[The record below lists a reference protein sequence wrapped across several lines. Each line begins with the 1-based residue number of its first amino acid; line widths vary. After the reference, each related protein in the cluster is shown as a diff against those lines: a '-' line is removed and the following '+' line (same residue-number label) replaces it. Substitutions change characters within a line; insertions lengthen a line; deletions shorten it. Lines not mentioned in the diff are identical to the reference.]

1 MKIIVYIGS
10 FETKTMK
17 RIIRIFYFFLAT
29 TPLLIQGQT
38 NEELSSSSID
48 MVNCSANTFFAL
60 SASNDVYSL
69 TINGTSI
76 INNGIVATSVDN
88 LNSLAIGNDLMNGT
102 SQQLF
107 YSTNVDSLKYYD
119 GSNWNFLFYDPITFH
134 NAGGSGPYVYF
145 MSNAFPSTI
154 KRFTGS
160 ALNTIL
166 VDSSLT
172 FMVADLGV
180 TNFGTIYYFAGT
192 GATSLFMYEISS
204 TGNLLNTYPINL
216 YSAGAYGC
224 FVMNNTIYV
233 GIGPAG
239 LPANS
244 LIPITIS
251 GLIATVGSPIPMP
264 ALNFKDLASCTG
276 EVTGINTLSSA
287 TLAIFPNP
295 SSDFINIETG
305 MIDSEGGHLKIY
317 DINSRIIKDEYL
329 KYENLNF
336 SQRNVTDLECGIY
349 FLTIQ
354 TKNSTYTGKFII
366 E

>member
-1 MKIIVYIGS
+1 MFTLVHSKQ
-10 FETKTMK
+10 KTMK
-17 RIIRIFYFFLAT
+17 RIIRIFYFFLVT
-29 TPLLIQGQT
+29 TPLLIQAQT

-76 INNGIVATSVDN
+76 VNNGIVASSADN

-107 YSTNVDSLKYYD
+107 YSTNLDSLKYHD

-145 MSNAFPSTI
+145 MSNTFPSTI

-166 VDSSLT
+166 VDSILT
-172 FMVADLGV
+172 FMVADIGV

-192 GATSLFMYEISS
+192 GATSQFMHEISS

-224 FVMNNTIYV
+224 FVMNNTVYV

-239 LPANS
+239 RPANS

-251 GLIATVGSPIPMP
+251 GLTATVGTPIPMP

-276 EVTGINTLSSA
+276 EVTNVNSISSTA
-287 TLAIFPNP
+287 PQLKLFPNP
-295 SSDFINIETG
+295 ASEYLNIETE
-305 MIDSEGGHLKIY
+305 IPETKGGYIKIY
-317 DINSRIIKDEYL
+317 DINSRIILEKNINFNERNIFQQNIS
-329 KYENLNF
+329 NLQ
-336 SQRNVTDLECGIY
+336 SGIY
-349 FLTIQ
+349 FLTLQ
-354 TKNSTYTGKFII
+354 TETTSYSKKFII
-366 E
+366 D